1 MNTSLNA
8 ESTEWTRHGNLSCYY
23 LTRFLVYSQDALKLP
38 FILNCVLNAVLSV
51 TAIVGNSAILWA
63 LTKSSSTLRSPSK
76 ALLFSLAMSD
86 LGVGALVQPLYI
98 TYKAAEVNDNFRMF
112 CVAGI
117 GFHLSAN
124 VFSAVS
130 FLTVTAIAIDRL
142 LALHLKK
149 GYNAAISLRRVAILL
164 LLLWSATSLWVIAW
178 IMSIKI
184 YQIFNIASVF
194 VCLLIC
200 ASAYVTLQTRLRML
214 QNSMI
219 ASRFQTQDTESQV
232 IFHVKENTP
241 HLQLY
246 RRSVVTMFYIYILL
260 ILCYVPYL
268 SMFIVIEVTGRDSV
282 KIACLSFAMTVLF
295 ANASLNPF
303 LYCWRIQEIRR
314 EISKAAKNIFCRKW
328 AEIKVKV
335 YEQKTQNSALMN
347 VNVHQSFSPRGSLM
361 TARMIW
367 VFAINISEYFKPELV
382 FLSN

>member
-8 ESTEWTRHGNLSCYY
+8 ESTEWTRHGNLSCYH
-23 LTRFLVYSQDALKLP
+23 LTRFFVYSQDALKLP

-63 LTKSSSTLRSPSK
+63 LTKSSSTLRPPSK

-142 LALHLKK
+142 LAFHLKK

-178 IMSIKI
+178 IKSIEI

-200 ASAYVTLQTRLRML
+200 ASAYVTLQIRLRML

-232 IFHVKENTP
+232 ILHVKENTP

-314 EISKAAKNIFCRKW
+314 EISKAANNIFCRKW
-328 AEIKVKV
+328 AEIKIKV
-335 YEQKTQNSALMN
+335 YEEKTQNSALMN
-347 VNVHQSFSPRGSLM
+347 VNVH
-361 TARMIW
+361 
-367 VFAINISEYFKPELV
+367 
-382 FLSN
+382 

>member
-1 MNTSLNA
+1 
-8 ESTEWTRHGNLSCYY
+8 
-23 LTRFLVYSQDALKLP
+23 
-38 FILNCVLNAVLSV
+38 
-51 TAIVGNSAILWA
+51 
-63 LTKSSSTLRSPSK
+63 
-76 ALLFSLAMSD
+76 MSD

-219 ASRFQTQDTESQV
+219 ASRFQTQDTESQRQHYLDILV
-232 IFHVKENTP
+232 AFVLYYEGANKNFEIQRYSKET
-241 HLQLY
+241 
-246 RRSVVTMFYIYILL
+246 TKEDL
-260 ILCYVPYL
+260 I
-268 SMFIVIEVTGRDSV
+268 E
-282 KIACLSFAMTVLF
+282 
-295 ANASLNPF
+295 
-303 LYCWRIQEIRR
+303 
-314 EISKAAKNIFCRKW
+314 
-328 AEIKVKV
+328 
-335 YEQKTQNSALMN
+335 
-347 VNVHQSFSPRGSLM
+347 
-361 TARMIW
+361 
-367 VFAINISEYFKPELV
+367 
-382 FLSN
+382 